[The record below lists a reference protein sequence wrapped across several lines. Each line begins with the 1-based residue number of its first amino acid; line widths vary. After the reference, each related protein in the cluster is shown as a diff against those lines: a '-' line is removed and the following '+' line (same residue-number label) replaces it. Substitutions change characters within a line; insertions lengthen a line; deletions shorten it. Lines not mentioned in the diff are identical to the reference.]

1 MSTKTPK
8 AIVLLSITKNYEVS
22 VSSIVVN
29 NMPSMAKMIQS
40 ADGVEAIAYKL
51 VPLHQLDEL
60 TAIYKKRVA
69 NLDDTKSSVL
79 IAQQVFQSCS
89 MHFSLIRKTSELMVK
104 HINNTE
110 HLSFSITLNEAG
122 VKFYF
127 YNTNDVSKLKAALI
141 DNHVELK
148 NTALYVFPDNKTYK
162 DALSNV
168 NEIARRNKV
177 LSDMDLFMQPII
189 ESIGL
194 PVDLNTVDVEGT
206 ADNNNIAS
214 IIVKVE
220 SNNLV
225 SIGVSQADENQIEE
239 AMFKEGVMEYATF
252 KIHKAN
258 VFAFVGE
265 LNKTIQHV
273 DNVTNT
279 DVCFKEFM
287 RLVASKIECS
297 VMVYSCNAEDE
308 TTETTETSC
317 VEAKDE
323 VTNENTYTEEFLNK
337 LEAHVKSGSHFSS
350 NDVSIVTSWIAGVTG
365 CETLRISTIID
376 QMQEHDAEYQKY
388 LDLKAKFEK

>member
-239 AMFKEGVMEYATF
+239 AMFK
-252 KIHKAN
+252 KA
-258 VFAFVGE
+258 
-265 LNKTIQHV
+265 
-273 DNVTNT
+273 
-279 DVCFKEFM
+279 
-287 RLVASKIECS
+287 
-297 VMVYSCNAEDE
+297 
-308 TTETTETSC
+308 
-317 VEAKDE
+317 
-323 VTNENTYTEEFLNK
+323 
-337 LEAHVKSGSHFSS
+337 
-350 NDVSIVTSWIAGVTG
+350 
-365 CETLRISTIID
+365 
-376 QMQEHDAEYQKY
+376 
-388 LDLKAKFEK
+388 